1 MCLASQG
8 SGAAAGSPFTLAD
21 NQGDHIRVTISAVDE
36 TCDEIAA
43 IIADAARATQQ
54 VVGR

>member
-1 MCLASQG
+1 VCLASQG